1 MIRKG
6 IQQTTKSTIEEI
18 KEEEMKPEPELE
30 PPQQCLCNDT
40 V

>member
-6 IQQTTKSTIEEI
+6 IQTTKSTIEEV
-18 KEEEMKPEPELE
+18 KEEDMKPEPELE
-30 PPQQCLCNDT
+30 PLQQCLCNDT